1 MAIDAARRDRAA
13 GGVDLLAPA
22 RELGGDRDDPAVL
35 DAEVGREHVR
45 RRRDPPVADHQ
56 IEGRH
61 DGCLPAQPSAV
72 MRPARGIH
80 CSIFADSLA
89 NNQ

>member
-1 MAIDAARRDRAA
+1 VAVDAARRDGTT
-13 GGVDLLAPA
+13 GGVDLLATA

-45 RRRDPPVADHQ
+45 RRRDPTVADHQ
-56 IEGRH
+56 IESSH
-61 DGCLPAQPSAV
+61 DGCLSPQPSAV